1 MSTSLYH
8 ADYEALRAA
17 LRDMRVGASL
27 TQTDMAEQLGV
38 GQSYISKLERGE
50 NFVDVILFARW
61 ALLHKSAIGRG
72 IPSPRCSYAA
82 ATVWG
87 VPSAVN

>member
-17 LRDMRVGASL
+17 LRDMRVEASL

-61 ALLHKSAIGRG
+61 CQVCAVRPGLALDRLLKS
-72 IPSPRCSYAA
+72 
-82 ATVWG
+82 
-87 VPSAVN
+87 

>member
-50 NFVDVILFARW
+50 NFVDVIVFARW
-61 ALLHKSAIGRG
+61 CQVCAVRPGLALDQLLKS
-72 IPSPRCSYAA
+72 
-82 ATVWG
+82 
-87 VPSAVN
+87 